1 MSSDIDL
8 KARNSIAMHWG
19 TFLLSDEPLFEP
31 VEQLEQAKKEKNVP
45 LDSFVA
51 VKIGETKEF

>member
-1 MSSDIDL
+1 
-8 KARNSIAMHWG
+8 MHWG